1 MVIDLDHVALAL
13 QDVGP
18 TLRTLVT
25 DFGTPVLF
33 GGVNF
38 GFRAVQVDG
47 GDLHIELLE
56 PFNTE
61 ANDFLERFLI
71 RSGEGPHHL
80 TFKTDDIRR
89 ELERASDAGYTPV
102 GVNIDNPWWK
112 EAFIHPKEAG
122 GTVVQIAQS
131 GIEPEHLER
140 VAGEYGPGSW
150 WPEQPEPS
158 TNRSVLRRVV
168 VATEEIGRALAL
180 YTDWL
185 GGETSGHGEG
195 WIELAWPGGGKVM
208 LELAAGRPEGV
219 HRLEWTHE
227 GERAERIV
235 GGARMVLYSES

>member
-61 ANDFLERFLI
+61 ANDFLERFLR

-89 ELERASDAGYTPV
+89 ELEAVERAGYNPV
-102 GVNIDNPWWK
+102 NVNLENAWWM
-112 EAFIHPKEAG
+112 E
-122 GTVVQIAQS
+122 
-131 GIEPEHLER
+131 LE
-140 VAGEYGPGSW
+140 
-150 WPEQPEPS
+150 
-158 TNRSVLRRVV
+158 
-168 VATEEIGRALAL
+168 
-180 YTDWL
+180 
-185 GGETSGHGEG
+185 
-195 WIELAWPGGGKVM
+195 WPGGGRVRI
-208 LELAAGRPEGV
+208 ELAAGRREGID
-219 HRLEWTHE
+219 RLEWTHT
-227 GERAERIV
+227 GRHTERTV
-235 GGARMVLYSES
+235 GGTRFVLYP